1 MLMPQKSSIGW
12 AIVNPRV
19 VSSSPDQGAKPFKH
33 LDASVSTNMAY
44 PLPSVGTFV
53 AMLFH
58 NRAQVAFVRRIGGFT
73 AGALERSSPKALT
86 KLAA

>member
-1 MLMPQKSSIGW
+1 MGSITMSV
-12 AIVNPRV
+12 AP
-19 VSSSPDQGAKPFKH
+19 SKFETCPDWGAKPFKH

-53 AMLFH
+53 GMLFH

-86 KLAA
+86 KLA